1 MSTRM
6 NSQSKRNQPRWCP
19 AERGANLRG
28 HLDARLPSF
37 DGARPGP

>member
-1 MSTRM
+1 MSTRV
-6 NSQSKRNQPRWCP
+6 NSQSKRNQPCGCP
-19 AERGANLRG
+19 AERGAILCG

>member
-1 MSTRM
+1 MSIRT
-6 NSQSKRNQPRWCP
+6 NSQSKRNETRWCP
-19 AERGANLRG
+19 AACGANLRG